1 MTLEH
6 LQEARILAMKNR
18 DKVRSNVLSD
28 MIDSVQ
34 KASITQSG
42 RVEIT
47 EKLVNDTLI
56 KYQKTIQEMID
67 TCPSNRT
74 DKLDEYT
81 ANMTIVKEYAPQ
93 LITDESE
100 ISTLISTLVADNA
113 ITMTKEN
120 KGNIMRL
127 VSMYLRGKVDMAVP
141 LSPDELIKKRHAIYR
156 HLSQKDIVPFPGD
169 DSREFW
175 QRAEERTQ
183 NTARLYNELGMAEYQ
198 AIEVFVKLF

>member
-67 TCPSNRT
+67 TCPYNRT

-100 ISTLISTLVADNA
+100 ISTLISTIVADNA
-113 ITMTKEN
+113 ITMAKEN

-127 VSMYLRGKVDMAVP
+127 VSMYLRGKVDMAVAAKVVTS
-141 LSPDELIKKRHAIYR
+141 L
-156 HLSQKDIVPFPGD
+156 
-169 DSREFW
+169 
-175 QRAEERTQ
+175 
-183 NTARLYNELGMAEYQ
+183 LG
-198 AIEVFVKLF
+198 

>member
-74 DKLDEYT
+74 DKLEEYT
-81 ANMTIVKEYAPQ
+81 ANMAIVKEYAPQ

-100 ISTLISTLVADNA
+100 ISTLISTIVADNA

-127 VSMYLRGKVDMAVP
+127 VSMHLRGKVDMAVAAKVVIN
-141 LSPDELIKKRHAIYR
+141 L
-156 HLSQKDIVPFPGD
+156 
-169 DSREFW
+169 
-175 QRAEERTQ
+175 
-183 NTARLYNELGMAEYQ
+183 LG
-198 AIEVFVKLF
+198 

>member
-47 EKLVNDTLI
+47 EKLVNDVLI

-74 DKLDEYT
+74 DKLDEYI
-81 ANMTIVKEYAPQ
+81 ANMAIVKEYAPQ
-93 LITDESE
+93 LITDETE
-100 ISTLISTLVADNA
+100 ISTLISTIVADNA
-113 ITMTKEN
+113 IAMTKEN

-127 VSMYLRGKVDMAVP
+127 VSTQLKGKVDMAMASKVVTNL
-141 LSPDELIKKRHAIYR
+141 LS
-156 HLSQKDIVPFPGD
+156 
-169 DSREFW
+169 
-175 QRAEERTQ
+175 
-183 NTARLYNELGMAEYQ
+183 
-198 AIEVFVKLF
+198 

>member
-47 EKLVNDTLI
+47 EKLVNNTLI
-56 KYQKTIQEMID
+56 KYQKTVQEMID
-67 TCPSNRT
+67 TCPSNRA

-81 ANMTIVKEYAPQ
+81 ANMAIVKEYAPQ

-100 ISTLISTLVADNA
+100 ISTLISTIVADNA

-120 KGNIMRL
+120 KGNVMRL
-127 VSMYLRGKVDMAVP
+127 VSMHLRGKVDMPVAAKVVTN
-141 LSPDELIKKRHAIYR
+141 L
-156 HLSQKDIVPFPGD
+156 
-169 DSREFW
+169 
-175 QRAEERTQ
+175 
-183 NTARLYNELGMAEYQ
+183 LG
-198 AIEVFVKLF
+198 

>member
-6 LQEARILAMKNR
+6 LQKARVLAMKNR

-47 EKLVNDTLI
+47 EKLVNDVLI

-74 DKLDEYT
+74 DKLDEYI
-81 ANMTIVKEYAPQ
+81 ANMAIVKEYAPQ
-93 LITDESE
+93 LITDETE
-100 ISTLISTLVADNA
+100 ISTLISTIVANNA
-113 ITMTKEN
+113 IAMTKEN

-127 VSMYLRGKVDMAVP
+127 VSTQLKGKVNMTTVAKVVTDL
-141 LSPDELIKKRHAIYR
+141 LS
-156 HLSQKDIVPFPGD
+156 
-169 DSREFW
+169 
-175 QRAEERTQ
+175 
-183 NTARLYNELGMAEYQ
+183 
-198 AIEVFVKLF
+198 

>member
-74 DKLDEYT
+74 DKLEEYT
-81 ANMTIVKEYAPQ
+81 ANMAIVKEYAPQ

-100 ISTLISTLVADNA
+100 ISTLISTIVADNA
-113 ITMTKEN
+113 ITMAKEN

-127 VSMYLRGKVDMAVP
+127 VSMYLRGKVDMAVAAKVVTS
-141 LSPDELIKKRHAIYR
+141 L
-156 HLSQKDIVPFPGD
+156 
-169 DSREFW
+169 
-175 QRAEERTQ
+175 
-183 NTARLYNELGMAEYQ
+183 LG
-198 AIEVFVKLF
+198 

>member
-74 DKLDEYT
+74 DKLEEYT
-81 ANMTIVKEYAPQ
+81 ANMAIVKEYAPQ

-100 ISTLISTLVADNA
+100 ISTLISTIVADNA

-127 VSMYLRGKVDMAVP
+127 VSMHLRGKVDMAVAAKVVTS
-141 LSPDELIKKRHAIYR
+141 L
-156 HLSQKDIVPFPGD
+156 
-169 DSREFW
+169 
-175 QRAEERTQ
+175 
-183 NTARLYNELGMAEYQ
+183 LG
-198 AIEVFVKLF
+198 

>member
-74 DKLDEYT
+74 DKLEEYT
-81 ANMTIVKEYAPQ
+81 ANMAIVKEYAPQ

-100 ISTLISTLVADNA
+100 ISTLISTIVADNA

-127 VSMYLRGKVDMAVP
+127 VSMYLRGKVDIAVAAKVVTS
-141 LSPDELIKKRHAIYR
+141 L
-156 HLSQKDIVPFPGD
+156 
-169 DSREFW
+169 
-175 QRAEERTQ
+175 
-183 NTARLYNELGMAEYQ
+183 LG
-198 AIEVFVKLF
+198 

>member
-100 ISTLISTLVADNA
+100 ISTLISTIVADNA

-127 VSMYLRGKVDMAVP
+127 VSMYLRGKVDMAVAAKVVTS
-141 LSPDELIKKRHAIYR
+141 L
-156 HLSQKDIVPFPGD
+156 
-169 DSREFW
+169 
-175 QRAEERTQ
+175 
-183 NTARLYNELGMAEYQ
+183 LG
-198 AIEVFVKLF
+198 

>member
-34 KASITQSG
+34 KAYITQSS

-74 DKLDEYT
+74 DKLEEYT
-81 ANMTIVKEYAPQ
+81 ANMAIVKEYAPQ

-100 ISTLISTLVADNA
+100 ISTLISTIVADNA

-127 VSMYLRGKVDMAVP
+127 VSMHLRGKVDMAVAAKVVIN
-141 LSPDELIKKRHAIYR
+141 L
-156 HLSQKDIVPFPGD
+156 
-169 DSREFW
+169 
-175 QRAEERTQ
+175 
-183 NTARLYNELGMAEYQ
+183 LG
-198 AIEVFVKLF
+198 

>member
-74 DKLDEYT
+74 DKLEEYT
-81 ANMTIVKEYAPQ
+81 ANMAIVKEYAPQ

-100 ISTLISTLVADNA
+100 ISILISTIVADNA

-127 VSMYLRGKVDMAVP
+127 VSMHLRGKVDMAVAAKVVIN
-141 LSPDELIKKRHAIYR
+141 L
-156 HLSQKDIVPFPGD
+156 
-169 DSREFW
+169 
-175 QRAEERTQ
+175 
-183 NTARLYNELGMAEYQ
+183 LG
-198 AIEVFVKLF
+198 

>member
-1 MTLEH
+1 MTLKY

-47 EKLVNDTLI
+47 EKLVNDVLI

-81 ANMTIVKEYAPQ
+81 ANMVIVKEYTPQ

-100 ISTLISTLVADNA
+100 ISTLISAIVADNA

-120 KGNIMRL
+120 KGSIMRL
-127 VSMYLRGKVDMAVP
+127 VSTQLKGKVDMAMAAKVVTDL
-141 LSPDELIKKRHAIYR
+141 LS
-156 HLSQKDIVPFPGD
+156 
-169 DSREFW
+169 
-175 QRAEERTQ
+175 
-183 NTARLYNELGMAEYQ
+183 
-198 AIEVFVKLF
+198 

>member
-81 ANMTIVKEYAPQ
+81 ANMTIVKEYAPH

-100 ISTLISTLVADNA
+100 ISTLISTIVADNA

-127 VSMYLRGKVDMAVP
+127 VSMYLRGKVDMAAAAKVVTS
-141 LSPDELIKKRHAIYR
+141 L
-156 HLSQKDIVPFPGD
+156 
-169 DSREFW
+169 
-175 QRAEERTQ
+175 
-183 NTARLYNELGMAEYQ
+183 LG
-198 AIEVFVKLF
+198 

>member
-18 DKVRSNVLSD
+18 DKARSNVLSD

-74 DKLDEYT
+74 DKLDKYT

-100 ISTLISTLVADNA
+100 ISTLISTIVADNA

-127 VSMYLRGKVDMAVP
+127 VSMYLRGKVDMAVAAKVVTS
-141 LSPDELIKKRHAIYR
+141 L
-156 HLSQKDIVPFPGD
+156 
-169 DSREFW
+169 
-175 QRAEERTQ
+175 
-183 NTARLYNELGMAEYQ
+183 LG
-198 AIEVFVKLF
+198 

>member
-28 MIDSVQ
+28 MVDSVQ

-74 DKLDEYT
+74 DKLEEYT
-81 ANMTIVKEYAPQ
+81 ANMAIVKEYAPQ

-100 ISTLISTLVADNA
+100 ISTLISAIVADNA

-127 VSMYLRGKVDMAVP
+127 VSMHLRGKVDMAVAAKVVTS
-141 LSPDELIKKRHAIYR
+141 L
-156 HLSQKDIVPFPGD
+156 
-169 DSREFW
+169 
-175 QRAEERTQ
+175 
-183 NTARLYNELGMAEYQ
+183 LG
-198 AIEVFVKLF
+198 

>member
-6 LQEARILAMKNR
+6 LQEAHILAMKNR

-28 MIDSVQ
+28 MVDSVQ
-34 KASITQSG
+34 KASITQIG

-47 EKLVNDTLI
+47 EKLVDDTLI

-74 DKLDEYT
+74 DKLEEYT
-81 ANMTIVKEYAPQ
+81 ANMAIVKEYAPQ

-100 ISTLISTLVADNA
+100 ISALISTIVADNA

-127 VSMYLRGKVDMAVP
+127 VSMHLRGKVDMAVAAKVVTDL
-141 LSPDELIKKRHAIYR
+141 LS
-156 HLSQKDIVPFPGD
+156 
-169 DSREFW
+169 
-175 QRAEERTQ
+175 
-183 NTARLYNELGMAEYQ
+183 
-198 AIEVFVKLF
+198 

>member
-18 DKVRSNVLSD
+18 DKARSNVLSD
-28 MIDSVQ
+28 MVDSVQ

-74 DKLDEYT
+74 DKLEEYT
-81 ANMTIVKEYAPQ
+81 ANMAIVKEYAPQ

-100 ISTLISTLVADNA
+100 ISTLISTIVADNA

-127 VSMYLRGKVDMAVP
+127 VSMHLRGKVDMAAAAKVVTN
-141 LSPDELIKKRHAIYR
+141 L
-156 HLSQKDIVPFPGD
+156 
-169 DSREFW
+169 
-175 QRAEERTQ
+175 
-183 NTARLYNELGMAEYQ
+183 LG
-198 AIEVFVKLF
+198 

>member
-6 LQEARILAMKNR
+6 LQEARILAVKNR
-18 DKVRSNVLSD
+18 DKVKSNVLSD

-81 ANMTIVKEYAPQ
+81 ANMAIVKEYAPQ

-100 ISTLISTLVADNA
+100 ISTLISTIVVDNA

-127 VSMYLRGKVDMAVP
+127 VSMHLRGKVDMAVASKVVTN
-141 LSPDELIKKRHAIYR
+141 L
-156 HLSQKDIVPFPGD
+156 
-169 DSREFW
+169 
-175 QRAEERTQ
+175 
-183 NTARLYNELGMAEYQ
+183 LG
-198 AIEVFVKLF
+198 

>member
-1 MTLEH
+1 MTLEY
-6 LQEARILAMKNR
+6 LQEARVLAMKNR

-47 EKLVNDTLI
+47 EKLVNDVLI

-81 ANMTIVKEYAPQ
+81 ANMVIVKEYAPQ
-93 LITDESE
+93 LITDETE
-100 ISTLISTLVADNA
+100 ISTLISTIVADNA
-113 ITMTKEN
+113 IAMKKEN
-120 KGNIMRL
+120 KGSIMRL
-127 VSMYLRGKVDMAVP
+127 VSTQLKGKVDMAMAAKVVTNL
-141 LSPDELIKKRHAIYR
+141 LS
-156 HLSQKDIVPFPGD
+156 
-169 DSREFW
+169 
-175 QRAEERTQ
+175 
-183 NTARLYNELGMAEYQ
+183 
-198 AIEVFVKLF
+198 

>member
-1 MTLEH
+1 MTLKY

-47 EKLVNDTLI
+47 EKLVNDVLI

-81 ANMTIVKEYAPQ
+81 ANMVIVKEYTPQ

-100 ISTLISTLVADNA
+100 ISTLISAIVADNA

-120 KGNIMRL
+120 KGSIMRL
-127 VSMYLRGKVDMAVP
+127 VSTQLKGKVDMAMAAKVVTNL
-141 LSPDELIKKRHAIYR
+141 LS
-156 HLSQKDIVPFPGD
+156 
-169 DSREFW
+169 
-175 QRAEERTQ
+175 
-183 NTARLYNELGMAEYQ
+183 
-198 AIEVFVKLF
+198 

>member
-1 MTLEH
+1 MTLKY
-6 LQEARILAMKNR
+6 LQEARVLAMKNR
-18 DKVRSNVLSD
+18 DKIRSNVLSD

-81 ANMTIVKEYAPQ
+81 ANMAIVKEYAPQ

-100 ISTLISTLVADNA
+100 ISTLISTIVADNA

-127 VSMYLRGKVDMAVP
+127 VSMHLRGKVDMAVAAKVVTNL
-141 LSPDELIKKRHAIYR
+141 LS
-156 HLSQKDIVPFPGD
+156 
-169 DSREFW
+169 
-175 QRAEERTQ
+175 
-183 NTARLYNELGMAEYQ
+183 
-198 AIEVFVKLF
+198 

>member
-34 KASITQSG
+34 KASITQSS

-100 ISTLISTLVADNA
+100 ISTLISTIVADNA

-127 VSMYLRGKVDMAVP
+127 VSMYLRGKVDMAVAAKVVTS
-141 LSPDELIKKRHAIYR
+141 L
-156 HLSQKDIVPFPGD
+156 
-169 DSREFW
+169 
-175 QRAEERTQ
+175 
-183 NTARLYNELGMAEYQ
+183 LG
-198 AIEVFVKLF
+198 